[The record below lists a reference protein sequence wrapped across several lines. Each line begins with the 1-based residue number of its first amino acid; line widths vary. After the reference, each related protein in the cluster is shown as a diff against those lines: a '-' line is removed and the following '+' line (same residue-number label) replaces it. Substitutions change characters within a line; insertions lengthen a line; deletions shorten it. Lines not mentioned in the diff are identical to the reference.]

1 MFTHHE
7 EDSFATE
14 LTKIFLKTF
23 MGTVAYMTAA
33 FLGLAAVGAVLKR
46 TKVRI
51 VGRDK
56 KIVPIDE

>member
-14 LTKIFLKTF
+14 LLKIFLKTF
-23 MGTVAYMTAA
+23 MGTVASLSAA
-33 FLGLAAVGAVLKR
+33 FLGMAAIGAVIKR

-51 VGRDK
+51 VGKDK